1 MLHLEREDVLLVF
14 LLGVAAAVPDS
25 RPSVMILIM
34 DVGKEVQV
42 ERRVWEMDMI
52 EGRGAGV

>member
-25 RPSVMILIM
+25 RPSVMVLIM
-34 DVGKEVQV
+34 DAEKE
-42 ERRVWEMDMI
+42 DS
-52 EGRGAGV
+52 G